1 MSEVPSAIKE
11 LLEEFGGCTPMEL
24 PATTNVGYPTKDP
37 RSK

>member
-1 MSEVPSAIKE
+1 VGEVPSAIKE
-11 LLEEFGGCTPMEL
+11 LLEEFGDWTPMEL